1 MQRKTKHHF
10 AVRHI
15 RHPEDVLPVHQALLL
30 TILVRGKAMEILA
43 PSTDIFRRT
52 SLYARWFAPWSL
64 LWPGS
69 GERRKRLAGLNL
81 EPTSSCDLGQ
91 VLCAVQRQLDRGSV
105 IHGVSVPEGRWHHVK
120 VPALQESGLTPMARL
135 ITSWSAWSIE
145 ATDSIKA

>member
-1 MQRKTKHHF
+1 
-10 AVRHI
+10 
-15 RHPEDVLPVHQALLL
+15 
-30 TILVRGKAMEILA
+30 MEILA

-64 LWPGS
+64 LWSGS

-91 VLCAVQRQLDRGSV
+91 VLCAVQRQLDRGSA
-105 IHGVSVPEGRWHHVK
+105 IHGVSVPEVK
-120 VPALQESGLTPMARL
+120 PVNLPIHPVELQESGLTPMVRL